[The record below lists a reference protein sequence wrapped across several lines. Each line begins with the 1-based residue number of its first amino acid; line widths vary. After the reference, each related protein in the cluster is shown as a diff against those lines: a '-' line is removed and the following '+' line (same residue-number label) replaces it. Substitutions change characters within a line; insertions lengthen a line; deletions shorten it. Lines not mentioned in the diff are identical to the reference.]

1 MLPLLLTLAA
11 GIGGYFVARNFV
23 RRRLRFVDGIHTPWA
38 PVIAGAVAFLLAWPL
53 TLLPMITAGP
63 AVCFGLGI
71 GLGTVSGA
79 RHVRRA
85 DTNRQLT
92 P

>member
-11 GIGGYFVARNFV
+11 GIGGYLVARNFV
-23 RRRLRFVDGIHTPWA
+23 RRRLRFVDAIQAPWA
-38 PVIAGAVAFLLAWPL
+38 PLLAGGVAFLLAWPL
-53 TLLPMITAGP
+53 TLLPVVTTGL

-71 GLGTVSGA
+71 GLGTASGA

-85 DTNRQLT
+85 DTHRLLT

>member
-11 GIGGYFVARNFV
+11 GIGGYVVSRNFV

-38 PVIAGAVAFLLAWPL
+38 PVIAGGVAFLLAWPL
-53 TLLPMITAGP
+53 ALLPMVTAGP

-71 GLGTVSGA
+71 GLGTASGA

-85 DTNRQLT
+85 DTSRQLA